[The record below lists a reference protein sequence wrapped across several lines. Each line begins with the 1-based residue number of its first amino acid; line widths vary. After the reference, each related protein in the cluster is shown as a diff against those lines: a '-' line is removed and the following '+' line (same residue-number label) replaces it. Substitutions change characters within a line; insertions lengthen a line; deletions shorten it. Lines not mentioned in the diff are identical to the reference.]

1 MNKVFGGIVIYS
13 IKLML
18 SILAL
23 GMLVAVGAAVD
34 GMDGFGASPHD
45 GSDGF
50 GGHDGHDGPDG
61 HGDRHDF
68 DAHKYH
74 DWLNP
79 GGISYVYSWG
89 YPSYHYTYWYP
100 TYTYPS
106 YTYTYPTYYTA
117 PAVYPTY
124 TYYYDPIVYD
134 PWYATN
140 VYGWSGVSYSYSTRW
155 SWSTHGGYF
164 F

>member
-1 MNKVFGGIVIYS
+1 
-13 IKLML
+13 ML

-23 GMLVAVGAAVD
+23 GMLVTVGAALD
-34 GMDGFGASPHD
+34 GMDGFGPSPRD
-45 GSDGF
+45 GPDGF
-50 GGHDGHDGPDG
+50 GGRDGPDG
-61 HGDRHDF
+61 HGGPDGRGDRHDF
-68 DAHKYH
+68 VGPINH

-89 YPSYHYTYWYP
+89 YPTYQYTYWYP
-100 TYTYPS
+100 TYA
-106 YTYTYPTYYTA
+106 YTYPTYYTA

-140 VYGWSGVSYSYSTRW
+140 VYGWSGTSYSYSSSW